1 MKVIKVTFYWKSGQ
15 TPTHYYFD
23 NCCEMLVWAAYCLR
37 PFVKDI
43 ATLTVESEV
52 VKNEE
57 N

>member
-15 TPTHYYFD
+15 TPTHRYFD
-23 NCCEMLVWAAYCLR
+23 NYYEMLVWAGYCLR

-43 ATLTVESEV
+43 ATITVESEV